1 MTFEGGCYC
10 GQVRYVAEGEPRL
23 KAQCHCRECQ
33 YISGGAPNMFMLM
46 APKGSRYVSGAPKS
60 VTRSDLAQPVMRE
73 FCENCGTHLTTR
85 RPDLPLVILKVGTL
99 DDPEPFWLAS
109 DGDLHAR
116 QAALPCDP
124 GRRAGVRARAAALT
138 KRGFLAA
145 LVGGQG
151 KQSALLRS
159 ALPTRE
165 KTPYSCGVQLYG
177 RSMRTTF
184 AALEPEIAL
193 IRDASRRLVRE
204 LGFMR
209 PTLAGT
215 DLPPSAVHALIEI
228 GTRKSMTATE
238 LCDAL
243 ILEKSSVSR
252 MVRKLVR
259 AGEVAEGA
267 SSQDGRAKPLS
278 LTPQGLAS
286 LNRIDDFARRQ
297 VAEALE
303 WMGPETRRGL
313 AESLASYARAL
324 QACRSGKPDSP
335 PRPRDG

>member
-1 MTFEGGCYC
+1 M
-10 GQVRYVAEGEPRL
+10 Q
-23 KAQCHCRECQ
+23 
-33 YISGGAPNMFMLM
+33 M
-46 APKGSRYVSGAPKS
+46 
-60 VTRSDLAQPVMRE
+60 
-73 FCENCGTHLTTR
+73 
-85 RPDLPLVILKVGTL
+85 
-99 DDPEPFWLAS
+99 
-109 DGDLHAR
+109 
-116 QAALPCDP
+116 
-124 GRRAGVRARAAALT
+124 
-138 KRGFLAA
+138 
-145 LVGGQG
+145 
-151 KQSALLRS
+151 
-159 ALPTRE
+159 
-165 KTPYSCGVQLYG
+165 
-177 RSMRTTF
+177 TF

-215 DLPPSAVHALIEI
+215 NLPPSAVHALIEI
-228 GTRKSMTATE
+228 GARKTMTATE

-267 SSQDGRAKPLS
+267 SCQDARAKPLS

-286 LNRIDDFARRQ
+286 LRRIDHFARRQ

-303 WMGPETRRGL
+303 RMRPETRRDL

-324 QACRSGKPDSP
+324 QASRSGKPHNP
-335 PRPRDG
+335 PRSRDG

>member
-1 MTFEGGCYC
+1 MEWLTSPTLLRRRGGRESRALPFE
-10 GQVRYVAEGEPRL
+10 
-23 KAQCHCRECQ
+23 
-33 YISGGAPNMFMLM
+33 
-46 APKGSRYVSGAPKS
+46 
-60 VTRSDLAQPVMRE
+60 RSFP
-73 FCENCGTHLTTR
+73 
-85 RPDLPLVILKVGTL
+85 
-99 DDPEPFWLAS
+99 
-109 DGDLHAR
+109 HAR
-116 QAALPCDP
+116 KRDIVVPYNYILPP
-124 GRRAGVRARAAALT
+124 
-138 KRGFLAA
+138 
-145 LVGGQG
+145 
-151 KQSALLRS
+151 
-159 ALPTRE
+159 
-165 KTPYSCGVQLYG
+165 
-177 RSMRTTF
+177 MRMTF

-193 IRDASRRLVRE
+193 IRDASRRLVRG

-228 GTRKSMTATE
+228 GARKTMTATE

-267 SSQDGRAKPLS
+267 SSQDARAKPLS

-286 LNRIDDFARRQ
+286 LSRIDDFARRQ

-303 WMGPETRRGL
+303 RMGPETRRGL

-324 QACRSGKPDSP
+324 QASRSGKPASA
-335 PRPRDG
+335 PRSRDG

>member
-1 MTFEGGCYC
+1 MEWLTSPTLLRRRGGRESRALPFE
-10 GQVRYVAEGEPRL
+10 
-23 KAQCHCRECQ
+23 
-33 YISGGAPNMFMLM
+33 
-46 APKGSRYVSGAPKS
+46 
-60 VTRSDLAQPVMRE
+60 RSFP
-73 FCENCGTHLTTR
+73 
-85 RPDLPLVILKVGTL
+85 
-99 DDPEPFWLAS
+99 
-109 DGDLHAR
+109 HAR
-116 QAALPCDP
+116 KRDIVALYNYI
-124 GRRAGVRARAAALT
+124 
-138 KRGFLAA
+138 
-145 LVGGQG
+145 
-151 KQSALLRS
+151 
-159 ALPTRE
+159 LP
-165 KTPYSCGVQLYG
+165 P
-177 RSMRTTF
+177 MRMAF

-228 GTRKSMTATE
+228 GARKTMTATE

-267 SSQDGRAKPLS
+267 SSQDARAKPLS

-286 LNRIDDFARRQ
+286 LSRIDDFAQRQ

-303 WMGPETRRGL
+303 RMGPETRRGL

-324 QACRSGKPDSP
+324 QASRSGKPASA
-335 PRPRDG
+335 PRSRDG